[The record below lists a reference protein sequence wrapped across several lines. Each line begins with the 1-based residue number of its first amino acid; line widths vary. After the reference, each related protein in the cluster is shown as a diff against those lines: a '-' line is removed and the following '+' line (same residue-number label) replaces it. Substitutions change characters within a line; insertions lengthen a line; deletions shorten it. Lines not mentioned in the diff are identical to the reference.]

1 MAARYPLDRKV
12 GLITGA
18 ARGIGFE
25 TAKALHGRGA
35 YVVLTDLD
43 EEAVTRAAKSIG
55 ERAMG
60 LAADVTDSDS
70 MQNVV
75 SKSVESFERL
85 DVVIANAGV
94 APPGQVMRH
103 IDENLF
109 ERTVEIDLLGVWR
122 SVRPALPQIV
132 ANRGH
137 VVVVS
142 SVYAWM
148 NGVLVAPYAA
158 SKAGVEA
165 LGRALRAELTPTGAS
180 ASVAHFGFI
189 DTKMVRQGF
198 DSGDPLTDRFTE
210 TFPSFMRKRLPAS
223 EAAAGLVAGIERR
236 APRIIVPRWWGIW
249 FALRGILNPIMD
261 RALERQDQ
269 YVSILRE
276 ADDPERVPRQ
286 EGLTAPATAAD
297 AAKGT
302 GADDLASEPQPR

>member
-1 MAARYPLDRKV
+1 MSTRYSLDRKV
-12 GLITGA
+12 CLITGS

-60 LAADVTDSDS
+60 VAADVTDSDA
-70 MQNVV
+70 MEGVV
-75 SKSVESFERL
+75 SRSVESFQRL

-94 APPGQVMRH
+94 APPGVAMRH
-103 IDENLF
+103 VDPDLF
-109 ERTVEIDLLGVWR
+109 ERTGEIDLLGVWR

-137 VVVVS
+137 VVVIS

-165 LGRALRAELTPTGAS
+165 LGRALRAELTVTGAS

-189 DTKMVRQGF
+189 DTHMVRQGF
-198 DSGDPLTDRFTE
+198 DTADPVTDRFADS
-210 TFPSFMRKRLPAS
+210 FPAFMRKRLPPSA
-223 EAAAGLVAGIERR
+223 AAAGVVAGIERR
-236 APRIIVPRWWGIW
+236 APRIIVPRWWGVW

-261 RALERQDQ
+261 RSMERREE
-269 YVSILRE
+269 YLAILRD
-276 ADDPERVPRQ
+276 ADRADRALVQ
-286 EGLTAPATAAD
+286 KGLTTPATPGDVAEEVQA
-297 AAKGT
+297 
-302 GADDLASEPQPR
+302 R

>member
-1 MAARYPLDRKV
+1 MRARYSLDRKV
-12 GLITGA
+12 CLITGS

-25 TAKALHGRGA
+25 TARSLHARGA

-60 LAADVTDSDS
+60 IAADVTDSDA
-70 MQNVV
+70 MEGVV
-75 SKSVESFERL
+75 SKAVESFDRL

-94 APPGQVMRH
+94 APPGAAMRH
-103 IDENLF
+103 VDPNLF

-132 ANRGH
+132 EHRGH

-148 NGVLVAPYAA
+148 NGVLAAPYAA

-165 LGRALRAELTPTGAS
+165 LGRALRTELTVTGAS

-189 DTKMVRQGF
+189 DTHMVRQGF
-198 DSGDPLTDRFTE
+198 DVADPIVERVAD
-210 TFPSFMRKRLPAS
+210 TFPAFMRKRLPPS
-223 EAAAGLVAGIERR
+223 EAAAGIVEGIEKR
-236 APRIIVPRWWGIW
+236 APRIIVPRWWGVW

-261 RALERQDQ
+261 RSMERREQ
-269 YVSILRE
+269 YLSVLRE
-276 ADDPERVPRQ
+276 ADDAARPLGQ
-286 EGLTAPATAAD
+286 EGLTTPATA
-297 AAKGT
+297 
-302 GADDLASEPQPR
+302 DDVAEQPKAR

>member
-1 MAARYPLDRKV
+1 MAARYSLDRKV
-12 GLITGA
+12 CLITGS

-43 EEAVTRAAKSIG
+43 EEAVIRAAKSIG

-60 LAADVTDSDS
+60 IAADVTDSDS
-70 MQNVV
+70 MESVV

-94 APPGQVMRH
+94 APPGSAMRH
-103 IDENLF
+103 IDPNLF

-132 ANRGH
+132 ANAGH

-148 NGVLVAPYAA
+148 NGVFAAPYAA

-165 LGRALRAELTPTGAS
+165 LGRALRAELSVTGAS
-180 ASVAHFGFI
+180 ASIAHFGFI
-189 DTKMVRQGF
+189 DTTMVRQGF
-198 DSGDPLTDRFTE
+198 DSGDPITE
-210 TFPSFMRKRLPAS
+210 KFADTFPAFMRKRLPPS
-223 EAAAGLVAGIERR
+223 AAAKGVVEGIEKR
-236 APRIIVPRWWGIW
+236 APRIIVPRWWGVW
-249 FALRGILNPIMD
+249 FALRGILNPLMD
-261 RALERQDQ
+261 RGLERQEQ
-269 YVSILRE
+269 YQSILRE
-276 ADDPERVPRQ
+276 ADAAGGPLGP
-286 EGLTAPATAAD
+286 EGLTRPAGPEDVA
-297 AAKGT
+297 
-302 GADDLASEPQPR
+302 EPPKAR

>member
-1 MAARYPLDRKV
+1 VATRYSLDRKV
-12 GLITGA
+12 CLITGS
-18 ARGIGFE
+18 ARGIGYA
-25 TAKALHGRGA
+25 TARALHERGA

-60 LAADVTDSDS
+60 IAADVTDSDS
-70 MQNVV
+70 MEGVV
-75 SKSVESFERL
+75 SKSVESFDRL

-94 APPGQVMRH
+94 GPPGAAMRH
-103 IDENLF
+103 IDPNLF

-132 ANRGH
+132 ENRGH
-137 VVVVS
+137 VVVIS
-142 SVYAWM
+142 SVYAWL

-165 LGRALRAELTPTGAS
+165 LGRALRAELTVTGAS

-189 DTKMVRQGF
+189 DTEMVRQGF
-198 DSGDPLTDRFTE
+198 DAADPITERFAE
-210 TFPSFMRKRLPAS
+210 TFPGFMRKRLPPS
-223 EAAAGLVAGIERR
+223 AAASGIVAGIEKR

-261 RALERQDQ
+261 RSMERQEQ
-269 YVSILRE
+269 YLSILRD
-276 ADDPERVPRQ
+276 ADSASRPLGQD
-286 EGLTAPATAAD
+286 GLTRPATADDVAD
-297 AAKGT
+297 PAQA
-302 GADDLASEPQPR
+302 R